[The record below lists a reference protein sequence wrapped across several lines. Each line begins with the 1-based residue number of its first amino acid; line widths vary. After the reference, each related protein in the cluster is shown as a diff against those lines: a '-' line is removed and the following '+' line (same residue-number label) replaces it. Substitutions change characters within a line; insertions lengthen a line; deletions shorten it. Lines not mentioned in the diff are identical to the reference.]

1 MSKTIYVGRIPFDYT
16 EEQVRSIFQS
26 AGPIQD
32 IRFVFDKETGKSKGF
47 AFVEYFDA
55 EAAASAVRNLDNH
68 KVGNMKLKVDFS
80 NEGGS
85 SAQPGQSA
93 FEYIAMFVN
102 EMSPDEKR
110 QLITDFKGFTV
121 NSRTQALELLQQ
133 SPQIAYALVQAMIE
147 TGKIDQKIADTLLP
161 AGPQQQSKERGG
173 RGRPKKQ
180 NKPAA
185 RANSSRQN
193 TPQPPVPVAPAAPA
207 AAAPPSEAM
216 ETAASHPT
224 PQNPEETAM
233 IRQVMALT
241 DAQVASL
248 PPDQRQMVL
257 DIKAKVQRGDIRL

>member
-16 EEQVRSIFQS
+16 EEQVRNIFQS

-47 AFVEYFDA
+47 AFVEYFDG

-68 KVGNMKLKVDFS
+68 QVGSMKLKVDFS

-85 SAQPGQSA
+85 SAQTGQSA
-93 FEYIAMFVN
+93 FEYIAMVVN
-102 EMSPDEKR
+102 EMNPDEKH
-110 QLITDFKGFTV
+110 QLITDFKGFTT

-133 SPQIAYALVQAMIE
+133 SPQIGYALVQAMIE

-161 AGPQQQSKERGG
+161 AGPQQQTKERGG

-180 NKPAA
+180 NKPAT
-185 RANSSRQN
+185 RGPSSRQN
-193 TPQPPVPVAPAAPA
+193 TPQA
-207 AAAPPSEAM
+207 AAAIAPPPAAM
-216 ETAASHPT
+216 ETAASHST

-241 DAQVASL
+241 DAQVDSL

-257 DIKAKVQRGDIRL
+257 DIRAKVQRGDIRL